1 MRYSEQ
7 NKAHILI
14 VDDHPIVREGI
25 AMLINREGELR
36 VCHEASDIKQAMQA
50 NKECKHDL
58 AIVDLSLA
66 GLSGL
71 DLLKKLH
78 VEFPELP
85 VLIMSMHDESVYA
98 ELALKAGARGY
109 LMKQVATS
117 TILHAIRLILSGEIY
132 ISDQLR
138 TRLIQKMTG
147 GKKESSPI
155 SSLTPT
161 EFEVLHLIGLGLG
174 TGEIALKMVR
184 SVKTVES
191 HRANIKRKLNL
202 ASASQLTHFAINL
215 VSPVAGGDTPKRDA

>member
-1 MRYSEQ
+1 MQYTET
-7 NKAHILI
+7 NKARILI

-25 AMLINREGELR
+25 SMLINREAELQ
-36 VCHEASDIKQAMQA
+36 VCHEASDINQAMLA

-78 VEFPELP
+78 VDFPDLP
-85 VLIMSMHDESVYA
+85 VLIMSMHDEAVYA

-138 TRLIQKMTG
+138 TRLVQKMTG
-147 GKKESSPI
+147 GKSEASPI

-174 TGEIALKMVR
+174 TGEIAFKMMR
-184 SVKTVES
+184 SSKTIES

-202 ASASQLTHFAINL
+202 SSASQLTHFAINL
-215 VSPVAGGDTPKRDA
+215 VSPIGRAEAKS